1 MKNFPSLTETAPRL
15 ISKLGNSR
23 PFSYALAAAAVVSGM
38 ATVATLTAP
47 ESDSY
52 DVLTVVS
59 LLYIDGMILLLLSI
73 VVGWRLYL
81 IWQERR
87 RRAAG
92 SSLQGRLV
100 TLFSFVA
107 VTPAILV
114 AVFSAL
120 FLNHGLE
127 VWFSDRVNSA
137 LKQSLI
143 VSKSY
148 LDEHRKT
155 ISSDALTIASELNR
169 NAPQLV
175 GNNFAMSQILT
186 SFSVNRSLSKAIAID
201 GAGNVLAQS
210 RLSFAE
216 GLESILPAAFARA
229 SEGQIAVLD
238 SADSERVRA
247 LIKLNRFI
255 DTYLVVER
263 YVDARVI
270 NHIESINKAVSQY
283 QEMKEKRGGF
293 QITFVVIFAVVALLL
308 LLAAAWIG
316 LTVARQLATPISN
329 LIRAAEEVSKGDL
342 AVRVSVA
349 EEDDEIRDLGQSFN
363 KMTSQLESQRDGLID
378 ANRELDERRRFT
390 ETVLT
395 GVSAG
400 VIGLDK
406 DGRIHL
412 PNRSAS
418 SLLET
423 DLDSAIGHKLSDV
436 IPEMTEL
443 LGSVMQQG
451 GRMHQGD
458 VDLIRSGSHITL
470 HVRIAAEYLDGQTI
484 GYVITFDDVTELL
497 SAQRKAAWADV
508 ARRIAHEIKNPLTPI
523 QLSAERLQRKYAKE
537 ITSDP
542 DVFASCISTIIRQVE
557 DIGRMVDEFSAFAR
571 MPEPAMKNENISE
584 ICRQAVFLEENRT
597 PEITFSVNYPETD
610 VTCFCD
616 GRQISRA
623 LTNLLKNA
631 SESVISHIE
640 EMAANAEGGNPPK
653 GKISVSL
660 QTPSVISES
669 DQQATEMVRI
679 TIRDNGKGLP
689 VENRDRLTEP
699 YVTTRTKGTGL
710 GLAIV
715 KKIIEDHNGDLRLS
729 DNPEG
734 GAEIIVTLKAKPS
747 TEQLA
752 MPEHQEKD
760 PLQVEID
767 LAMRSAGE

>member
-1 MKNFPSLTETAPRL
+1 MKSFPSLTETAPRL

-23 PFSYALAAAAVVSGM
+23 PFSYALAAAAVVSGTV
-38 ATVATLTAP
+38 TVATLTAP

-59 LLYIDGMILLLLSI
+59 LLYIDGIILLLLSV

-87 RRAAG
+87 RRTAG

-127 VWFSDRVNSA
+127 VWFSERVNSA

-148 LDEHRKT
+148 LDEHRKS
-155 ISSDALTIASELNR
+155 ISSDALAIASELNQ
-169 NAPQLV
+169 NAPQLI
-175 GNNFAMSQILT
+175 GNNFAMSQVLT
-186 SFSVNRSLSKAIAID
+186 SYSISRSLSEAIAID
-201 GAGNVLAQS
+201 GSGNVLARS

-216 GLESILPAAFARA
+216 NLEAILPAAFARA

-283 QEMKEKRGGF
+283 QEMKKKRGGF

-316 LTVARQLATPISN
+316 LTVARQLATPISS

-349 EEDDEIRDLGQSFN
+349 EEDDEIRALGQSFN
-363 KMTSQLESQRDGLID
+363 KMTGQLETQRDGLIE

-406 DGRIHL
+406 SGRIHL
-412 PNRSAS
+412 PNRSAA

-423 DLDSAIGHKLSDV
+423 DLDAAIGKKLSEV
-436 IPEMTEL
+436 IPEMSEL
-443 LGSVMQQG
+443 LDSVMQQG
-451 GRMHQGD
+451 GRMLQGD
-458 VDLIRSGSHITL
+458 VDLIRSGSHLTL
-470 HVRIAAEYLDGQTI
+470 HVRIAAEYLDGETI
-484 GYVITFDDVTELL
+484 GYVVTFDDVTELL

-537 ITSDP
+537 IHTDP
-542 DVFASCISTIIRQVE
+542 DIFASCISTITRQVE

-571 MPEPAMKNENISE
+571 MPEPAMKNENLSE

-597 PEITFSVNYPETD
+597 PKITFSVDYPETD
-610 VTCFCD
+610 VVCFCD

-631 SESVISHIE
+631 SESVISHIKE
-640 EMAANAEGGNPPK
+640 QGTNPPK
-653 GKISVSL
+653 GRISLSL
-660 QTPSVISES
+660 ETLTTPSET
-669 DQQATEMVRI
+669 DKPENEMVQI

-689 VENRDRLTEP
+689 AENRDRLTEP
-699 YVTTRTKGTGL
+699 YVTTRSKGTGL

-734 GAEIIVTLKAKPS
+734 GAEIVLTLAAKPS
-747 TEQLA
+747 SDQLA
-752 MPEHQEKD
+752 IAEQQEKD
-760 PLQVEID
+760 PLQVEIG